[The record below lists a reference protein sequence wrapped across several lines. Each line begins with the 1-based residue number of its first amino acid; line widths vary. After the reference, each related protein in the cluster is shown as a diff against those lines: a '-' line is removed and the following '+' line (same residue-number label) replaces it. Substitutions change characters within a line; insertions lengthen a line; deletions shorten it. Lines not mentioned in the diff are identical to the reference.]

1 MLSKLGAI
9 NYDKGR
15 CVTAR
20 IIGSSFYVLC
30 HFCPFEWQGLCFVT
44 EHTVMAEEQAAD
56 YDQVVQDLTGLLANE
71 AVPVTV
77 VDFQRKDASKQ
88 MFLDLVTC

>member
-1 MLSKLGAI
+1 MCNCKNHRVIILFCVIFVHLSGKV
-9 NYDKGR
+9 
-15 CVTAR
+15 C
-20 IIGSSFYVLC
+20 
-30 HFCPFEWQGLCFVT
+30 VT

-56 YDQVVQDLTGLLANE
+56 YDQVVQDLTGLLASE

-88 MFLDLVTC
+88 MFLDSVTY

>member
-1 MLSKLGAI
+1 MF
-9 NYDKGR
+9 
-15 CVTAR
+15 CV
-20 IIGSSFYVLC
+20 IFV
-30 HFCPFEWQGLCFVT
+30 HFSGKVYVT

-88 MFLDLVTC
+88 MFLDSVTC

>member
-1 MLSKLGAI
+1 
-9 NYDKGR
+9 
-15 CVTAR
+15 
-20 IIGSSFYVLC
+20 
-30 HFCPFEWQGLCFVT
+30 
-44 EHTVMAEEQAAD
+44 MAEEQAAD

-88 MFLDLVTC
+88 MFLDLVTY